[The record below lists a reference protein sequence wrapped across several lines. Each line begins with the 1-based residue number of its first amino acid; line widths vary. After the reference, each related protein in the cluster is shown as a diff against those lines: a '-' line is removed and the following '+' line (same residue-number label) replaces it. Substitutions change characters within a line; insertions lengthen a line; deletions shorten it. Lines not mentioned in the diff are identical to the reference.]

1 MDRIIG
7 AVLGLA
13 AFTAVI
19 ALSLSKGISFAGC
32 AVRATVALVLG
43 YLVGRLIFGLPGLSI
58 VKEAAGPIPP
68 PPPPP
73 APGDSKPVG
82 KAPDEVPPPPMAS

>member
-13 AFTAVI
+13 AFVAVI
-19 ALSLSKGISFAGC
+19 ALSLSKGVSFAGC
-32 AVRATVALVLG
+32 AFRAVVALVLG

-58 VKEAAGPIPP
+58 VREAAGQVPP
-68 PPPPP
+68 MPP
-73 APGDSKPVG
+73 APGDSKPSGTAPEQAPPPG
-82 KAPDEVPPPPMAS
+82 KAS

>member
-13 AFTAVI
+13 AFVAVI
-19 ALSLSKGISFAGC
+19 ALSLAKGVSFAGC
-32 AVRATVALVLG
+32 AFRAVVALVLG
-43 YLVGRLIFGLPGLSI
+43 YLVGRLVFGLPGLSI
-58 VKEAAGPIPP
+58 VKEAAGPV

-73 APGDSKPVG
+73 APGDSKPAG
-82 KAPDEVPPPPMAS
+82 EAPDEGTPPAKAS

>member
-1 MDRIIG
+1 MDRIVG

-13 AFTAVI
+13 AFVAVVV
-19 ALSLSKGISFAGC
+19 LSLAKGVPFGSCVAR
-32 AVRATVALVLG
+32 AVVALILG

-58 VKEAAGPIPP
+58 VREAAG

-73 APGDSKPVG
+73 APGDSKPAG
-82 KAPDEVPPPPMAS
+82 TAPDEASPPTKAS

>member
-13 AFTAVI
+13 AFVAVI
-19 ALSLSKGISFAGC
+19 AIGLAKGIPFGGSV
-32 AVRATVALVLG
+32 VRALVALVLG
-43 YLVGRLIFGLPGLSI
+43 YLVGRLVFGLPGLSI
-58 VKEAAGPIPP
+58 VKEAAA

-73 APGDSKPVG
+73 APGDSKPAG
-82 KAPDEVPPPPMAS
+82 TAPDEASPPAKAS

>member
-7 AVLGLA
+7 GVLGLA
-13 AFTAVI
+13 AFTAVVV
-19 ALSLSKGISFAGC
+19 LGLQKGVPFGGC
-32 AVRATVALVLG
+32 VVRGVVALVLG

-58 VKEAAGPIPP
+58 VKEAAGSV

-73 APGDSKPVG
+73 APGDSKPG
-82 KAPDEVPPPPMAS
+82 GTPPQAS

>member
-13 AFTAVI
+13 AFVAVV
-19 ALSLSKGISFAGC
+19 ALSLAKGVPFGSC
-32 AVRATVALVLG
+32 VVRAAVALVLG

-58 VKEAAGPIPP
+58 VKEAAEPL
-68 PPPPP
+68 PPP
-73 APGDSKPVG
+73 APGASKPAG
-82 KAPDEVPPPPMAS
+82 TAPDEASPPTKAS

>member
-7 AVLGLA
+7 GVLGLA
-13 AFTAVI
+13 AFVAVM
-19 ALSLSKGISFAGC
+19 ALGLSKGMSFGGC
-32 AVRATVALVLG
+32 VVRGVVAMALG

-58 VKEAAGPIPP
+58 VREAAGQV

-73 APGDSKPVG
+73 APGDLKPEE
-82 KAPDEVPPPPMAS
+82 KAPGQAPPPSKAS